1 MGDALRNLRCQSLRY
16 AAVSGAA
23 TMARCVGAA
32 LRRLNAIMAAISS
45 ETIDC

>member
-23 TMARCVGAA
+23 TMARWWA
-32 LRRLNAIMAAISS
+32 RRSA
-45 ETIDC
+45 D